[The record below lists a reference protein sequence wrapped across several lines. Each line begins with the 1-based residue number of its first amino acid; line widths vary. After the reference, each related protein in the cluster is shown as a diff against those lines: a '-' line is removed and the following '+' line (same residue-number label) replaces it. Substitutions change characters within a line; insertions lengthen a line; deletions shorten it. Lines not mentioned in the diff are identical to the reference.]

1 MNIYNISGK
10 ALPEVLREYL
20 HDLDVPDGLNSLGF
34 TDEDIPDLVA
44 GALPQ
49 KRVLVISPIAAD
61 AEPIAEIYANSM
73 KNY

>member
-1 MNIYNISGK
+1 
-10 ALPEVLREYL
+10 VLREYL
-20 HDLDVPDGLNSLGF
+20 HDLDVPDGLGALGF
-34 TDEDIPDLVA
+34 SDDDIPDLVA

-49 KRVLVISPIAAD
+49 KRVLCIAPIDAT

>member
-1 MNIYNISGK
+1 M
-10 ALPEVLREYL
+10 PDVLREYL
-20 HDLDVPDGLNSLGF
+20 HDLDVPDGLGALGYS
-34 TDEDIPDLVA
+34 DDDIPGLVA

-49 KRVLVISPIAAD
+49 KRVLCISPIAAT